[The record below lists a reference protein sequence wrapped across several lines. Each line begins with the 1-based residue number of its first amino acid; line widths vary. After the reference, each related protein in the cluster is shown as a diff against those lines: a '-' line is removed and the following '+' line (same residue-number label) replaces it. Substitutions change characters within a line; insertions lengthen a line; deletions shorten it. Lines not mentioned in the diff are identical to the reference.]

1 MIDLKQ
7 ANYLDTQDV
16 LKTFRKEFYHNS
28 NEIYLDGNS
37 LGKLPVK
44 AKDSINNVV
53 ENQWGQ
59 NLIRSWNDH
68 WLSLSTRIESK
79 LATLLGGSPD
89 ELKVGESTSVNLYK
103 LIHALLSSTIV
114 PKNLITDS
122 LNFPTDVYIMEGL
135 AKQFHCN
142 PTTIVSYSSDLKA
155 DLNLLKKEIKE
166 NPGIVCLSL
175 VSYKSSWLYPMRS
188 LNEYAEENNSIIVWD
203 LSHAVGVVD
212 VHFKESK
219 TKIALGCTYK
229 FLNGGPGAPSFIY
242 IKKDLISR
250 LNSPIQGW
258 FGHEKPFDFSLPFI
272 PAKGINRFDA
282 GTPQIISM
290 VAMEAGIDL
299 TIQAGV
305 KRIRQKSQAQTQFLV
320 DLINLKLHPYGFE
333 IETPSNSN
341 ERGSHITLKHK
352 ESWRICKALIVG
364 KAAGVKVIP
373 DFRPP
378 DYLRLGVAPIYTSYL
393 DLFLSV
399 ERIEQI
405 MQNREY
411 EDISSEMPTVT

>member
-212 VHFKESK
+212 VHFIESK

-258 FGHEKPFDFSLPFI
+258 FGHERPFDFSLPFI

-282 GTPQIISM
+282 GTPQILSM

-320 DLINLKLHPYGFE
+320 ELINLKLHPYGFE

-364 KAAGVKVIP
+364 KAAGIKVIP

>member
-212 VHFKESK
+212 VHFIESK

-258 FGHEKPFDFSLPFI
+258 FGHERPFDFSLPFI

-282 GTPQIISM
+282 GTPQILSM

-320 DLINLKLHPYGFE
+320 ELINLKLHPYGFD

-364 KAAGVKVIP
+364 KAAGIKVIP

>member
-68 WLSLSTRIESK
+68 WLSLSARIESK

-212 VHFKESK
+212 VHFIESK

-282 GTPQIISM
+282 GTPQILSM

-320 DLINLKLHPYGFE
+320 ELINLKLHPYGFE

-393 DLFLSV
+393 DLFLSI

-405 MQNREY
+405 MQTREY

>member
-68 WLSLSTRIESK
+68 WLSLSARIESK

-175 VSYKSSWLYPMRS
+175 VSYKSS
-188 LNEYAEENNSIIVWD
+188 
-203 LSHAVGVVD
+203 
-212 VHFKESK
+212 
-219 TKIALGCTYK
+219 
-229 FLNGGPGAPSFIY
+229 
-242 IKKDLISR
+242 
-250 LNSPIQGW
+250 
-258 FGHEKPFDFSLPFI
+258 
-272 PAKGINRFDA
+272 
-282 GTPQIISM
+282 
-290 VAMEAGIDL
+290 
-299 TIQAGV
+299 
-305 KRIRQKSQAQTQFLV
+305 
-320 DLINLKLHPYGFE
+320 
-333 IETPSNSN
+333 
-341 ERGSHITLKHK
+341 
-352 ESWRICKALIVG
+352 
-364 KAAGVKVIP
+364 
-373 DFRPP
+373 
-378 DYLRLGVAPIYTSYL
+378 
-393 DLFLSV
+393 
-399 ERIEQI
+399 
-405 MQNREY
+405 
-411 EDISSEMPTVT
+411 

>member
-68 WLSLSTRIESK
+68 WLSLSARIESK

-258 FGHEKPFDFSLPFI
+258 FGHERPFDFSLPFI

-282 GTPQIISM
+282 GTPQILSM

-305 KRIRQKSQAQTQFLV
+305 KCIRQKSQAQTQFLV
-320 DLINLKLHPYGFE
+320 ELINLKLHPYGFE
-333 IETPSNSN
+333 IETPLNSN

-364 KAAGVKVIP
+364 KAAGIKVIP